1 MDGMDPVALATV
13 TSAVTLL
20 ATEAGKG
27 LAGEAAKDLWT
38 QIRTRLGLAKEP
50 PRDELAPA
58 VAGALAQDEGA
69 AGDVVRLLQQHAGHA
84 GDAAALVG
92 RIDAEKVVYIANQTV
107 FGGQTF
113 NL

>member
-1 MDGMDPVALATV
+1 MDPVALATV

-27 LAGEAAKDLWT
+27 VAGEAAKDLWG
-38 QIRTRLGLAKEP
+38 QIRKRLGLAKEP
-50 PRDELAPA
+50 SKEELAPA
-58 VAGALAQDEGA
+58 VAHALAADDA
-69 AGDVVRLLQQHAGHA
+69 AASDVVRLLQQHAGQA
-84 GDAAALVG
+84 GDAASLVG

-107 FGGQTF
+107 FGGQTI

>member
-1 MDGMDPVALATV
+1 MDPLTLATV

-27 LAGEAAKDLWT
+27 LAGEAAKDIWT
-38 QIRTRLGLAKEP
+38 QIRTRLGLVKDPPKE
-50 PRDELAPA
+50 EMAPTIA
-58 VAGALAQDEGA
+58 RALAADHTA
-69 AGDVVRLLQQHAGHA
+69 AGDVVRLLQQHAAHA
-84 GDAAALVG
+84 GDASSLVG
-92 RIDAEKVVYIANQTV
+92 RIDAEKVIYVANQTV